1 MRLEPRPKQSL
12 IKPSESYH
20 SPKVLARR
28 KTSRM
33 DKPNIIEVIGQYVEL
48 HKMGREYVGLCP
60 FHAERTP
67 SFSVNLEK
75 QLFHCFGCGEGG
87 SVFDFVMKM
96 ENCDFKTAV
105 KNLGL
110 QTYRPSPQ
118 GVTRRKEAKRIAWWA
133 RDISNKLRDALLEIG
148 DQIRVCSLARKEPGA
163 DQQLISQHEAGLIRQ
178 WATLCDL
185 DDDLTD
191 PKAAIEL
198 WEQRENINRLVES
211 LA

>member
-87 SVFDFVMKM
+87 SVFDFVMEM

-118 GVTRRKEAKRIAWWA
+118 G
-133 RDISNKLRDALLEIG
+133 LLA
-148 DQIRVCSLARKEPGA
+148 ARKPNELLGGRA
-163 DQQLISQHEAGLIRQ
+163 TYRTNFVMRCLRLAIRSVF
-178 WATLCDL
+178 
-185 DDDLTD
+185 
-191 PKAAIEL
+191 AA
-198 WEQRENINRLVES
+198 
-211 LA
+211 